1 MFAQVRN
8 NLNPYVTYVYFLLL
22 LVKVAM
28 ILVDDFSDLSQN
40 QKSELVEIFGMT
52 LLNFQKNSKL
62 VGIRSILA
70 IKKQFFQSK
79 A

>member
-1 MFAQVRN
+1 
-8 NLNPYVTYVYFLLL
+8 
-22 LVKVAM
+22 M

-70 IKKQFFQSK
+70 IKKQFLIESLNIIFDLLNN
-79 A
+79 